1 MIASIHLTQPLILLN
16 TTIQAYKALHTALL
30 VGVEL
35 MDPVSLVIAIFFA
48 IIVLAIVLS
57 HVKVIPEYKRLVLFR
72 LGRLIGI
79 KGPGLTFLAP
89 IIDRGVEV
97 DLREFVLD
105 IPPQTCITKDNAP
118 VDVDLLIYMK
128 IFDPMK
134 AVTAVQNYVT
144 ASSGIAVTTLRA
156 VIGDMQLDDVLA
168 KREYIN
174 STLRAKLDEVTDR
187 WGIKV
192 TSVEIKEIKPPK
204 DVQEA
209 MIKQMAAE
217 RNKRA
222 MILEAEGKRS
232 AAILEAEGQREAM
245 IKKGEGE
252 RQYEILVAE
261 GKAKAL
267 ELINEAAAKL
277 GSNAMYLQYLE
288 MLREVAKSPAT
299 KIVLPLE
306 LVTSFTTLLKGFT
319 KEEAK

>member
-1 MIASIHLTQPLILLN
+1 MDIVSLILTL
-16 TTIQAYKALHTALL
+16 
-30 VGVEL
+30 
-35 MDPVSLVIAIFFA
+35 FFL
-48 IIVLAIVLS
+48 IIILAIVLR
-57 HVKVIPEYKRLVLFR
+57 HIKVIPEYKRLVIFR

-79 KGPGLTFLAP
+79 KGPGIVFLIP
-89 IIDRGVEV
+89 IIDRGVDI

-118 VDVDLLIYMK
+118 VDVDLLIYLK
-128 IFDPMK
+128 IFDPSL
-134 AVTAVQNYVT
+134 AVTSVQNYVVAAT
-144 ASSGIAVTTLRA
+144 GMAITTLRA
-156 VIGDMQLDDVLA
+156 VVGDMVLDDVLA
-168 KREYIN
+168 KREYMN

-217 RNKRA
+217 RNRRA
-222 MILEAEGKRS
+222 MILEAEGKRTS
-232 AAILEAEGQREAM
+232 AILEAEGQREAM

-252 RQYEILVAE
+252 KQYEILVAE
-261 GKAKAL
+261 GKARAL

-277 GSNAMYLQYLE
+277 TSNALYLQHLD
-288 MLREVAKSPAT
+288 MLKEVAKSPAT

-306 LVTSFTTLLKGFT
+306 LVTTFSRIVGNIV
-319 KEEAK
+319 KEGEDRG

>member
-1 MIASIHLTQPLILLN
+1 MEI
-16 TTIQAYKALHTALL
+16 
-30 VGVEL
+30 
-35 MDPVSLVIAIFFA
+35 VSLLIALFFLIIIAA
-48 IIVLAIVLS
+48 IIATHL
-57 HVKVIPEYKRLVLFR
+57 KVVPEYRRLVVFR
-72 LGRLIGI
+72 LGRVIGV
-79 KGPGLTFLAP
+79 KGPGLIWLWP
-89 IIDRGVEV
+89 IIDSGVDV

-128 IFDPMK
+128 IFDPLK

-144 ASSGIAVTTLRA
+144 AATGIAVTTLRA
-156 VIGDMQLDDVLA
+156 VIGDMNLDDVLA

-174 STLRAKLDEVTDR
+174 ATLRAKLDEVTDR

-204 DVQEA
+204 EVQEA

-222 MILEAEGKRS
+222 MILEAEGKRT
-232 AAILEAEGQREAM
+232 AAILEAEGQRESM

-252 RQYEILVAE
+252 KQYEILVAE

-267 ELINEAAAKL
+267 ELINEAASKL
-277 GSNAMYLQYLE
+277 GPNALYLQYLD
-288 MLREVAKSPAT
+288 MLREIAKSPAT

-306 LVTSFTTLLKGFT
+306 LIKSFTAISAAFGKS
-319 KEEAK
+319 EEEKR

>member
-1 MIASIHLTQPLILLN
+1 VDIASLIL
-16 TTIQAYKALHTALL
+16 
-30 VGVEL
+30 
-35 MDPVSLVIAIFFA
+35 AILFA
-48 IIVLAIVLS
+48 IIVLAIVLT
-57 HVKVIPEYKRLVLFR
+57 HVKVVPEYRRLVLFR

-79 KGPGLTFLAP
+79 RGPGLTFLVP

-134 AVTAVQNYVT
+134 AVTAVQNYLT
-144 ASSGIAVTTLRA
+144 AATGIAVTTLRA

-168 KREYIN
+168 RREYIN
-174 STLRAKLDEVTDR
+174 ATLRAKLDEVTDR

-232 AAILEAEGQREAM
+232 SAILEAEGQREAM

-252 RQYEILVAE
+252 KQYEILVAE

-267 ELINEAAAKL
+267 ELVNEAAMKL
-277 GSNAMYLQYLE
+277 GSNALYLQYLE
-288 MLREVAKSPAT
+288 MLREIAKSPAT
-299 KIVLPLE
+299 KIVIPLE
-306 LVTSFTTLLKGFT
+306 LVTSFTALLKGFT
-319 KEEAK
+319 REESKG

>member
-1 MIASIHLTQPLILLN
+1 VDIASLIL
-16 TTIQAYKALHTALL
+16 
-30 VGVEL
+30 
-35 MDPVSLVIAIFFA
+35 AILFA
-48 IIVLAIVLS
+48 IIVLAIVLT
-57 HVKVIPEYKRLVLFR
+57 HVKVVPEYRRLVLFR

-79 KGPGLTFLAP
+79 RGPGLTFLVP

-144 ASSGIAVTTLRA
+144 AATGIAVTTLRA

-168 KREYIN
+168 RREYIN
-174 STLRAKLDEVTDR
+174 ATLRAKLDEVTDR

-232 AAILEAEGQREAM
+232 SAILEAEGQREAM

-252 RQYEILVAE
+252 KQYEILVAE

-267 ELINEAAAKL
+267 ELVNEAAMKL
-277 GSNAMYLQYLE
+277 GSNALYLQYLE
-288 MLREVAKSPAT
+288 MLREIAKSPAT
-299 KIVLPLE
+299 KIVIPLE
-306 LVTSFTTLLKGFT
+306 LVTSFTALLKGFT
-319 KEEAK
+319 REEAKGLCKAQSINRFLALFT

>member
-1 MIASIHLTQPLILLN
+1 VDIASLIL
-16 TTIQAYKALHTALL
+16 
-30 VGVEL
+30 
-35 MDPVSLVIAIFFA
+35 AILFA
-48 IIVLAIVLS
+48 IIVLAIVLT
-57 HVKVIPEYKRLVLFR
+57 HVKVVPEYRRLVLFR

-79 KGPGLTFLAP
+79 RGPGLTFLVP

-144 ASSGIAVTTLRA
+144 AATGIAVTTLRA

-168 KREYIN
+168 RREYIN
-174 STLRAKLDEVTDR
+174 ATLRAKLDEVTDR

-232 AAILEAEGQREAM
+232 SAILEAEGQREAM

-252 RQYEILVAE
+252 KQYEILVAE

-267 ELINEAAAKL
+267 ELVNEAAMKL
-277 GSNAMYLQYLE
+277 GSNALYLQYLE
-288 MLREVAKSPAT
+288 MLREIAKSPAT
-299 KIVLPLE
+299 KIVIPLE
-306 LVTSFTTLLKGFT
+306 LVTSFTALLKGFT
-319 KEEAK
+319 GEEAKG

>member
-1 MIASIHLTQPLILLN
+1 
-16 TTIQAYKALHTALL
+16 
-30 VGVEL
+30 
-35 MDPVSLVIAIFFA
+35 VSLLIALFFLIIIVA
-48 IIVLAIVLS
+48 IIATHL
-57 HVKVIPEYKRLVLFR
+57 KVVPEYRRLVVFR
-72 LGRLIGI
+72 LGRVIGV
-79 KGPGLTFLAP
+79 KGPGLVWLWP
-89 IIDRGVEV
+89 IIDTGVDV

-128 IFDPMK
+128 IFDPLK

-144 ASSGIAVTTLRA
+144 AATGIAVTTLRA
-156 VIGDMQLDDVLA
+156 VIGDMNLDDVLA

-174 STLRAKLDEVTDR
+174 ATLRAKLDEVTDR

-204 DVQEA
+204 EVQEA

-222 MILEAEGKRS
+222 MILEAEGKRTS
-232 AAILEAEGQREAM
+232 AILEAEGQREAM

-252 RQYEILVAE
+252 KQYEILVAE

-277 GSNAMYLQYLE
+277 GPNALYLQYLD

-306 LVTSFTTLLKGFT
+306 LIKSFTAISAAFGKS
-319 KEEAK
+319 EEEKK

>member
-1 MIASIHLTQPLILLN
+1 M
-16 TTIQAYKALHTALL
+16 
-30 VGVEL
+30 
-35 MDPVSLVIAIFFA
+35 
-48 IIVLAIVLS
+48 
-57 HVKVIPEYKRLVLFR
+57 
-72 LGRLIGI
+72 
-79 KGPGLTFLAP
+79 
-89 IIDRGVEV
+89 
-97 DLREFVLD
+97 
-105 IPPQTCITKDNAP
+105 
-118 VDVDLLIYMK
+118 
-128 IFDPMK
+128 
-134 AVTAVQNYVT
+134 
-144 ASSGIAVTTLRA
+144 
-156 VIGDMQLDDVLA
+156 
-168 KREYIN
+168 
-174 STLRAKLDEVTDR
+174 
-187 WGIKV
+187 

-267 ELINEAAAKL
+267 ELINEAAVKL

>member
-1 MIASIHLTQPLILLN
+1 
-16 TTIQAYKALHTALL
+16 
-30 VGVEL
+30 

-79 KGPGLTFLAP
+79 KGPGLTFLVP

-128 IFDPMK
+128 IFDPMR

-288 MLREVAKSPAT
+288 MLREIAKSPAT

>member
-1 MIASIHLTQPLILLN
+1 MEI
-16 TTIQAYKALHTALL
+16 
-30 VGVEL
+30 
-35 MDPVSLVIAIFFA
+35 VSLLIALFFLIIIAA
-48 IIVLAIVLS
+48 IIATHL
-57 HVKVIPEYKRLVLFR
+57 KVVPEYRRLVVFR
-72 LGRLIGI
+72 LGRVIGV
-79 KGPGLTFLAP
+79 KGPGLIWLWP
-89 IIDRGVEV
+89 IIDSGVDV

-128 IFDPMK
+128 IFDPLK

-144 ASSGIAVTTLRA
+144 AATGIAVTTLRA
-156 VIGDMQLDDVLA
+156 VIGDMNLDDVLA

-174 STLRAKLDEVTDR
+174 ATLRAKLDEVTDR

-204 DVQEA
+204 EVQEA

-222 MILEAEGKRS
+222 MILEAEGKRT
-232 AAILEAEGQREAM
+232 AAILEAEGQRESM

-252 RQYEILVAE
+252 KQYEILVAE

-267 ELINEAAAKL
+267 ELINEAASKL
-277 GSNAMYLQYLE
+277 GPNALYLQYLD
-288 MLREVAKSPAT
+288 MLKEIAKSPAT

-306 LVTSFTTLLKGFT
+306 LIKSFTAISAAFGKS
-319 KEEAK
+319 EEEKR

>member
-1 MIASIHLTQPLILLN
+1 MDIASLIL
-16 TTIQAYKALHTALL
+16 
-30 VGVEL
+30 
-35 MDPVSLVIAIFFA
+35 AILFA
-48 IIVLAIVLS
+48 IIVLAIVLT
-57 HVKVIPEYKRLVLFR
+57 HVKVVPEYRRLVLFR

-79 KGPGLTFLAP
+79 RGPGLTFLVP

-144 ASSGIAVTTLRA
+144 AATGIAVTTLRA

-168 KREYIN
+168 RREYIN
-174 STLRAKLDEVTDR
+174 ATLRAKLDEVTDR

-222 MILEAEGKRS
+222 MILEAEGKKS
-232 AAILEAEGQREAM
+232 SAILEAEGQREAM

-252 RQYEILVAE
+252 KQYEILVAE

-267 ELINEAAAKL
+267 ELVNEAAMKL
-277 GSNAMYLQYLE
+277 GSNALYLQYLE
-288 MLREVAKSPAT
+288 MLREIAKSPAT
-299 KIVLPLE
+299 KIVIPLE
-306 LVTSFTTLLKGFT
+306 LVTSFTALLKGFT
-319 KEEAK
+319 REEAKG